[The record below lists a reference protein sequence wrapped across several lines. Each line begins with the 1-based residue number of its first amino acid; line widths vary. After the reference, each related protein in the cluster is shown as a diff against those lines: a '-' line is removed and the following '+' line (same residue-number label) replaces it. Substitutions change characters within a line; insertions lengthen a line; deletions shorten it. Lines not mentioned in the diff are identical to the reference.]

1 MTPLE
6 RYQLD
11 VANGAIT
18 PDPAQEQAVR
28 HFQRLY
34 EDLMCVPERPR
45 SAVAAAWHLLTRAG
59 RGSAAGRLSEGPGIK
74 GLYVYG
80 AVGRGKTYLMDV
92 FFESLPFQYKMRTH
106 FHRFMQRVHAELTL
120 LRQQK
125 NPLEEVA
132 RKISAEARVICF
144 DEFFVSDI
152 GDAMILGGLLTHLL
166 NDGVTLV
173 TTSNIQPD
181 RLYENGLQRERF
193 LPAIA
198 LLKRVTEVVELDGGI
213 DYRLRSLQQARIY
226 HSPLGDESDKELAG
240 SFRRLVPEHAAVQTG
255 EIIEV
260 LGRPITAR
268 KCADDV
274 IWFDFV
280 ELCGGPRSVY
290 DYIEL
295 AKVYQT
301 ILLSNV
307 PQLKAE
313 TDDMA
318 RRFVSLVDEFYD
330 RNVKLIISAE
340 VPLLQLYAGSSLA
353 FVFERTSSRL
363 LEMQSYDYLA
373 REHRA

>member
-11 VANGAIT
+11 VANGAIAL
-18 PDPAQEQAVR
+18 DPAQEQAVR

-34 EDLMCVPERPR
+34 EDLMRVPERPR
-45 SAVAAAWHLLTRAG
+45 GAVAIALQLLTRTG
-59 RGSAAGRLSEGPGIK
+59 RGSSGGRRSEGPAIK
-74 GLYVYG
+74 GLYLYG
-80 AVGRGKTYLMDV
+80 GVGRGKTYLMDV
-92 FFESLPFQYKMRTH
+92 FFESLPFQNKMRTH

-125 NPLEEVA
+125 NPLESVA

-166 NDGVTLV
+166 SDGVTLV
-173 TTSNIQPD
+173 TTSNIHPD

-198 LLKRVTEVVELDGGI
+198 LLQRDTDVVELDGGI
-213 DYRLRSLQQARIY
+213 DYRLRSLQQAKIY

-240 SFRRLVPEHAAVQTG
+240 SFRRLVPEHAVVQAG

-260 LGRPITAR
+260 LGRPITSR
-268 KCADDV
+268 QCADDV

-280 ELCGGPRSVY
+280 ELCGGPRSAY

-313 TDDMA
+313 NDDMA
-318 RRFVSLVDEFYD
+318 RRFVSLVDELYD

-340 VPLLQLYAGSSLA
+340 VPLLQLYVGSSLA

-363 LEMQSYDYLA
+363 LEMQSHDYLA

>member
-34 EDLMCVPERPR
+34 EDLLRVPERPR
-45 SAVAAAWHLLTRAG
+45 GAVAAALQLLTRTG
-59 RGSAAGRLSEGPGIK
+59 RGSPGGRRSEGPATK
-74 GLYVYG
+74 GLYLYG
-80 AVGRGKTYLMDV
+80 GVGRGKTYLMDV
-92 FFESLPFQYKMRTH
+92 FFESLPFQNKMRTH

-120 LRQQK
+120 LKQQK
-125 NPLEEVA
+125 NPLERVA

-173 TTSNIQPD
+173 TTSNIHPD

-198 LLKRVTEVVELDGGI
+198 LLKRDTAVVELDGGV
-213 DYRLRSLQQARIY
+213 DYRLRSLQQAKIY

-240 SFRRLVPEHAAVQTG
+240 SFRRLVPEHAVVQAG
-255 EIIEV
+255 EVIEV

-268 KCADDV
+268 QCADDV

-280 ELCGGPRSVY
+280 ELCGGPRSAY

-307 PQLKAE
+307 PQLRAE
-313 TDDMA
+313 NDDMA
-318 RRFVSLVDEFYD
+318 RRFVSLVDELYD

-340 VPLLQLYAGSSLA
+340 VPLLQLYVGSSLA

-363 LEMQSYDYLA
+363 LEMQSQDYLA

>member
-11 VANGAIT
+11 VAAGAMT
-18 PDPAQEQAVR
+18 QDPAQEQAVR

-34 EDLMCVPERPR
+34 DDLMRVPERPR
-45 SAVAAAWHLLTRAG
+45 GTVATAWQLLARAG
-59 RGSAAGRLSEGPGIK
+59 RRGASGKRAADFRIK
-74 GLYVYG
+74 GLYLYG
-80 AVGRGKTYLMDV
+80 GVGRGKTYLMDV
-92 FFESLPFQYKMRTH
+92 FFESLPFQNKMRTH
-106 FHRFMQRVHAELTL
+106 FHRFMQRVHTELTL
-120 LRQQK
+120 LKQQK
-125 NPLEEVA
+125 NPLESVA
-132 RKISAEARVICF
+132 RKISTEARVICF

-181 RLYENGLQRERF
+181 FLYENGLQRERF
-193 LPAIA
+193 LPVIV
-198 LLKRVTEVVELDGGI
+198 LLKRDTDVVELDGGI

-226 HSPLGDESDKELAG
+226 HSPLGAESDKELAD
-240 SFRRLVPEHAAVQTG
+240 SFRRLVPEHAAVQVG
-255 EIIEV
+255 EVVEV
-260 LGRPITAR
+260 LGRPITSR
-268 KCADDV
+268 KSADDV

-280 ELCGGPRSVY
+280 ELCGGPRSAY

-340 VPLLQLYAGSSLA
+340 VPLLQLYVGSSLA

-363 LEMQSYDYLA
+363 LEMQSHDYLA